1 MPTLFLITR
10 LQFTANAVFLVS
22 VEVLNN
28 IGGRWQ
34 VKEMATYADTVIEE
48 RKESVVD
55 ISGDLQ
61 EFIKRVAAEVD
72 ESSTTV
78 YTSPQIPLPKINVG
92 DPAYVKAVKYWKRK
106 VYKTKIAD
114 LSARDVERA
123 NFVFS
128 IYDFE
133 GNGTV
138 DAVNLGDMLRAL
150 NLNPTLATIEKLGG
164 TKKKNEKK
172 LKVDEFLPIYSQVK
186 KDKEQGNFDD
196 FLEALKLYD
205 KEENGTMMAA
215 ELAHTLLS
223 LGERLS
229 DVETDQVI
237 ADCLDKEDDE
247 GFVPYELVIDFL
259 QNPPK
264 RSQ

>member
-1 MPTLFLITR
+1 MSIVTET
-10 LQFTANAVFLVS
+10 
-22 VEVLNN
+22 E
-28 IGGRWQ
+28 
-34 VKEMATYADTVIEE
+34 ADTD
-48 RKESVVD
+48 RKISVD
-55 ISGDLQ
+55 ISEDLQ
-61 EFIKRVAAEVD
+61 DFIKKVAAEID
-72 ESSTTV
+72 DQPSSS
-78 YTSPQIPLPKINVG
+78 YTSPQIPLPKINIGEPV
-92 DPAYVKAVKYWKRK
+92 YVKAIKYWKRK
-106 VYKTKIAD
+106 VYKSKIAD

-172 LKVDEFLPIYSQVK
+172 LKVEEFLPIFSQVK

-196 FLEALKLYD
+196 FLECLRLYD
-205 KEENGTMMAA
+205 KEENGKMMAA

-229 DVETDQVI
+229 DAETDQVLG
-237 ADCLDKEDDE
+237 DCMEKEDEE
-247 GFVPYELVIDFL
+247 GFIPYEPFL
-259 QNPPK
+259 K
-264 RSQ
+264 KMMA